1 MRLFGWL
8 SKRAEKTPVEIA
20 TDELNEFLA
29 RLNRTEE
36 RNLGIVAR
44 QVAHIAL
51 QWHEK
56 GVYFHE
62 PDETLRSSP
71 GILWILEEEIIQL
84 QRHGRQSEAP
94 GRLVWAHTLRAVKIP
109 EIRGLAVE
117 MWGYINRGFGYALDP
132 DLIAEE
138 YMTDTLLDVRIVF
151 LQVPIGFEKR

>member
-8 SKRAEKTPVEIA
+8 SKRAERTPVEIA
-20 TDELNEFLA
+20 TNEINEFLV

-36 RNLGIVAR
+36 RNLGIIAR

-56 GVYFHE
+56 GVYLHE
-62 PDETLRSSP
+62 PEQALRASP
-71 GILWILEEEIIQL
+71 GIIWTLEEEVIRA
-84 QRHGRQSEAP
+84 QRPVP
-94 GRLVWAHTLRAVKIP
+94 GHMVWAHTLRAVKIP
-109 EIRGLAVE
+109 EIRGLAIE
-117 MWGYINRGFGYALDP
+117 MWGYIDRGFGYALNP

-138 YMTDTLLDVRIVF
+138 YTTGTLLDVRIVF

>member
-8 SKRAEKTPVEIA
+8 SKRAERTTVEVA
-20 TDELNEFLA
+20 TDEINEFLV

-36 RNLGIVAR
+36 KNLGIIAR

-56 GVYFHE
+56 GVYLHE
-62 PDETLRSSP
+62 PEQALRASP
-71 GILWILEEEIIQL
+71 GIIWTLEEEVIRA
-84 QRHGRQSEAP
+84 QRPVP
-94 GRLVWAHTLRAVKIP
+94 GYMVWAHTLRAVKIP

-117 MWGYINRGFGYALDP
+117 MWGYIDRGFGYAFNA

-138 YMTDTLLDVRIVF
+138 YTTGTLLDVRIVF